1 MDTWHHLTSCKKPA
15 PCALRLKVRVN
26 RWCIHGCGD
35 RLHKTTSIHEEDLPI
50 LPQRQETTWQLKSR
64 EDSLQKNCRWCTCLD
79 GSSWWF
85 IHVLS
90 HHQTNLCSRNSK
102 QISVGNSIPFVV
114 GWLVNIYPCKS
125 LWSLFMLVFP
135 MPETIPESSSSHLYR
150 FWMFFHSQ
158 SGGLWQRFTHTN
170 HPFIIHLHHRY
181 SPSINT
187 PLRHDESM
195 MNTISLSP

>member
-26 RWCIHGCGD
+26 RWCIHGCSD

-64 EDSLQKNCRWCTCLD
+64 EDSLRKNCRWCTCLD

-90 HHQTNLCSRNSK
+90 HHQTKL
-102 QISVGNSIPFVV
+102 SIYIYIYIYSCDFPQLQKTTGDIGRSGSCRLLRRAFHPGVV
-114 GWLVNIYPCKS
+114 KLQQALQGQNHLRWCLVKLIDHQHPTMQHG
-125 LWSLFMLVFP
+125 F
-135 MPETIPESSSSHLYR
+135 HLGCR
-150 FWMFFHSQ
+150 GSAEARW
-158 SGGLWQRFTHTN
+158 
-170 HPFIIHLHHRY
+170 
-181 SPSINT
+181 
-187 PLRHDESM
+187 
-195 MNTISLSP
+195 